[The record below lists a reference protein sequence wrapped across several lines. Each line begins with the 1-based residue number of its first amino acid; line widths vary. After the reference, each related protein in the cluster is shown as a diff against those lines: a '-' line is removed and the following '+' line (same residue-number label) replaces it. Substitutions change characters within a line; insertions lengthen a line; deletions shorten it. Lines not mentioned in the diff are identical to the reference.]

1 MKTVEFVNGTTV
13 PALGQGSW
21 HLGQGRR
28 PAAEEVAA
36 LRLGYEL
43 GLRLVDT
50 AEMYG
55 EGRAEELIA
64 KSLGDAR
71 ESLYLVSKVY
81 PQNARRA
88 ALRRACDASLR
99 RLGIEHLDL
108 YLLHWR
114 GGANLAETVAT
125 FEELKAEGKIGAWG
139 VSNFDVDDMEDLL
152 QVPDGQHCAT
162 NQVLY
167 NVASRGIEFDLLPWC
182 AAHRMPVMAYAPLG
196 SGAGLLDHPALL
208 PIAQRHQ
215 VTTAAVALA
224 WTIRAEGVIA
234 IPEAGDREHVRANAQ
249 ALSVQLDAQDVAH
262 LDAAFPPPRHK
273 VSLDIL

>member
-1 MKTVEFVNGTTV
+1 MKEVALLDGTSV
-13 PALGQGSW
+13 AALGQGSW

-64 KSLGDAR
+64 KTLDDERDA
-71 ESLYLVSKVY
+71 LYLVSKVY

-88 ALRRACDASLR
+88 ALRKACDASLR
-99 RLGIEHLDL
+99 RLGVERLDL

-125 FEELKAEGKIGAWG
+125 FEELKAAGKIGAWG
-139 VSNFDVDDMEDLL
+139 VSNFDVDDMEDLMK
-152 QVPDGQHCAT
+152 VPDGQRCAT

-182 AAHRMPVMAYAPLG
+182 AARRMPVMAYSPLG
-196 SGAGLLDHPALL
+196 SGAGLLNHPALEQV
-208 PIAQRHQ
+208 AQRHR
-215 VTTAAVALA
+215 VSTAAVALA
-224 WTIRAEGVIA
+224 WAIRGGGVIA

-249 ALSVQLDAQDVAH
+249 ALSLQLDEPEIAH
-262 LDAAFPPPRHK
+262 LDTVFPPPRHK
-273 VSLDIL
+273 VPLDIL

>member
-1 MKTVEFVNGTTV
+1 MKEVALRDGISVS
-13 PALGQGSW
+13 ALGQGSW
-21 HLGQGRR
+21 HLGQDRR

-64 KSLGDAR
+64 KTFGDER
-71 ESLYLVSKVY
+71 DTLYLVSKVY

-88 ALRRACDASLR
+88 ALRKACDASLR
-99 RLGIEHLDL
+99 RLGVARLDL

-114 GGANLAETVAT
+114 GGASLAETVAT
-125 FEELKAEGKIGAWG
+125 FEELRTEGKIGAWG
-139 VSNFDVDDMEDLL
+139 VSNFDVDDMEDLMR
-152 QVPDGQHCAT
+152 VPHGERCAT

-182 AAHRMPVMAYAPLG
+182 AARRMPVMAYSPLG
-196 SGAGLLDHPALL
+196 SGAGLLRHPALEQ
-208 PIAQRHQ
+208 IAQRHR
-215 VTTAAVALA
+215 VSTAAVALA
-224 WTIRAEGVIA
+224 WAIRGGGVIA

-249 ALSVQLDAQDVAH
+249 ALSLQLDAQDTAH
-262 LDAAFPPPRHK
+262 LDTAFPPPRRK
-273 VSLDIL
+273 VPLDIL